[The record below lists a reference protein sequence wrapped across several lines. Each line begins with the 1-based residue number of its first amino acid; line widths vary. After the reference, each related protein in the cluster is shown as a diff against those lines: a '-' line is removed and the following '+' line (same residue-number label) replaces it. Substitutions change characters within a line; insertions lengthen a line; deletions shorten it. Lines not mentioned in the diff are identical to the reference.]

1 MINRINI
8 KPLDLLSDVKISTVV
23 LCLSIAASIVVT
35 CNVPSTVPK
44 ISDHKISLYVY
55 TKL

>member
-8 KPLDLLSDVKISTVV
+8 KPLDLLSEVGLSTV

-35 CNVPSTVPK
+35 CDVLSTVPK
-44 ISDHKISLYVY
+44 ISDY
-55 TKL
+55 